1 MIKYNTYVFKSLLK
15 GKFKKWFI
23 LYIFFFLINILNQSL
38 SDSNVLYSIFGFLPL
53 SDIFVSDIL
62 FKVIKYLI
70 YIFFIYEFISY
81 DLFNLCDEV
90 LIRTGK
96 IKWFL
101 YKIAYIICIYILF
114 ELIIYLCIYF
124 FIKSNLI
131 FRLLLVNIVFFLNI
145 LFAIFMFIFSKINNS
160 KFYLIIGIILILIL
174 SILYYFYN
182 ITNYLYFMLFLLF
195 ISFLCN
201 ITLVKKRNLFK

>member
-15 GKFKKWFI
+15 GKFKIWFI

-70 YIFFIYEFISY
+70 YIVFIYEFIIY

-101 YKIAYIICIYILF
+101 YKITYIICIYILF

-124 FIKSNLI
+124 FIKRNLI
-131 FRLLLVNIVFFLNI
+131 FKLLLADIVFFLNI
-145 LFAIFMFIFSKINNS
+145 LFAIFIFLFSKINNS